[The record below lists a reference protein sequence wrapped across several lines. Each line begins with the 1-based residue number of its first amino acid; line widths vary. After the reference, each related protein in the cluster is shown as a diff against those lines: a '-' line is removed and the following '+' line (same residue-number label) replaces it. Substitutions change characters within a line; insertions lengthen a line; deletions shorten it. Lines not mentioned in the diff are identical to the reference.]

1 MKYSIGKG
9 RHKEST
15 SGSGRKIIMAIVV
28 VTSALSFTLGY
39 FVGKSVLKENYAQLP
54 GIGSQQQ
61 AVAIPPQQ
69 ETAPTP
75 QSQPAV
81 NTPRPPVANEQL
93 PQDKTMPLKTVAV
106 KEENIPAAPP
116 LVKGGDSSVA
126 TRTETLR
133 EGEGGLSAKNRQ
145 KSPQNETVYTVQAG
159 AFKNPKDAL
168 SLKHKLENK
177 GYKTY
182 IKKSSE
188 EKNVKL
194 FKVRTGEFT
203 DREKAEDFALKLKK
217 SEGLKAFVTA
227 KNGETREEDKISSPP
242 RANKQEKPR

>member
-1 MKYSIGKG
+1 
-9 RHKEST
+9 
-15 SGSGRKIIMAIVV
+15 MAIVV
-28 VTSALSFTLGY
+28 ITSALSFTLGY

-54 GIGSQQQ
+54 GIESQRQ
-61 AVAIPPQQ
+61 AIAIPPRQ
-69 ETAPTP
+69 ETAPPP
-75 QSQPAV
+75 QSRPAV
-81 NTPRPPVANEQL
+81 NSPQPPVANEQT
-93 PQDKTMPLKTVAV
+93 PQDKTMSLKTVAV
-106 KEENIPAAPP
+106 KEENNPAVPP
-116 LVKGGDSSVA
+116 LVKVGDS
-126 TRTETLR
+126 TLR
-133 EGEGGLSAKNRQ
+133 EVEGGLSAKNRQ

-177 GYKTY
+177 GYKAY
-182 IKKSSE
+182 IKKSAE

-203 DREKAEDFALKLKK
+203 DRGKAEDFALKLNK

-227 KNGETREEDKISSPP
+227 KNGETREEDKISSLP

>member
-1 MKYSIGKG
+1 MRYSAGKG
-9 RHKEST
+9 RQKEST
-15 SGSGRKIIMAIVV
+15 SGRKIIMAIVV
-28 VTSALSFTLGY
+28 ITSALSFTLGY

-54 GIGSQQQ
+54 GIEPQQQ
-61 AVAIPPQQ
+61 AIAIPPRQ
-69 ETAPTP
+69 ETAPPP

-81 NTPRPPVANEQL
+81 NSPQPPVANEQM

-106 KEENIPAAPP
+106 KEENNPAVPP
-116 LVKGGDSSVA
+116 LVKVGDSM
-126 TRTETLR
+126 LR

-177 GYKTY
+177 GYKAY

-227 KNGETREEDKISSPP
+227 KNGETREEDKTSSPP

>member
-1 MKYSIGKG
+1 MKYSTGKG

-39 FVGKSVLKENYAQLP
+39 FVGKSVLKENDSQLP
-54 GIGSQQQ
+54 EIGAQQQ
-61 AVAIPPQQ
+61 AVAIPLQQ

-75 QSQPAV
+75 QSQPV
-81 NTPRPPVANEQL
+81 QISVQPPVANEQM
-93 PQDKTMPLKTVAV
+93 PQDKTMPLKAVAV
-106 KEENIPAAPP
+106 KEENHPAAPP
-116 LVKGGDSSVA
+116 LVKES
-126 TRTETLR
+126 
-133 EGEGGLSAKNRQ
+133 EGGLSAKNSQ
-145 KSPQNETVYTVQAG
+145 KPPQNETVYTVQAG

-168 SLKHKLENK
+168 SLKHRLEKK
-177 GYKTY
+177 GYKAY
-182 IKKSSE
+182 IKKSVE

-217 SEGLKAFVTA
+217 SEGLKAAFVIA
-227 KNGETREEDKISSPP
+227 KNGETREEDKVSSLP

>member
-1 MKYSIGKG
+1 MKYSTGKG

-39 FVGKSVLKENYAQLP
+39 FVGTSVLKEKHIQPP

-61 AVAIPPQQ
+61 AVAIPLQQ

-81 NTPRPPVANEQL
+81 NNPRPPVANEQL

-116 LVKGGDSSVA
+116 LVK
-126 TRTETLR
+126 

-145 KSPQNETVYTVQAG
+145 KSQQNETVYTVQAG

-177 GYKTY
+177 GYKAY

-203 DREKAEDFALKLKK
+203 GREKAEDFALKLKK
-217 SEGLKAFVTA
+217 SEGLKAFVIA
-227 KNGETREEDKISSPP
+227 KNGETREEDKISSLP

>member
-1 MKYSIGKG
+1 MKYSTGKG

-54 GIGSQQQ
+54 GIESQQQ
-61 AVAIPPQQ
+61 AIAIPPQQ
-69 ETAPTP
+69 ETAPPP

-81 NTPRPPVANEQL
+81 NSPQPPVANEQM

-106 KEENIPAAPP
+106 KEENNPAVPP
-116 LVKGGDSSVA
+116 LVKGGDS
-126 TRTETLR
+126 TLR

-177 GYKTY
+177 GYKAY